1 MQNLNTTDFIKTV
14 NQLRLANK
22 NNWYTWQGIVNDKTV
37 RLKAYKTWLQIFEVD
52 GLRIPTVMDI
62 SITEFKKLLSD
73 NV

>member
-22 NNWYTWQGIVNDKTV
+22 NSWYSWQGIVNEKTV

-52 GLRIPTVMDI
+52 GLRIPTVTDI
-62 SITEFKKLLSD
+62 SITDFKKLLSD

>member
-14 NQLRLANK
+14 NGLRLANK
-22 NNWYTWQGIVNDKTV
+22 NSWYTWQGIVNNKTV

-62 SITEFKKLLSD
+62 SVGEFKKLLSD

>member
-22 NNWYTWQGIVNDKTV
+22 GNWYTWQGIVNNKTV

-62 SITEFKKLLSD
+62 SITDFKKLLSD

>member
-1 MQNLNTTDFIKTV
+1 MNTQDFIKQV
-14 NQLRLANK
+14 NALRLANK
-22 NNWYTWQGIVNDKTV
+22 GKWYTWQGIVNNKTV

-62 SITEFKKLLSD
+62 SITDFKKLLSD

>member
-52 GLRIPTVMDI
+52 GLSIPTVMDI
-62 SITEFKKLLSD
+62 SVTDFKKLLSD

>member
-1 MQNLNTTDFIKTV
+1 MQNLNTTDFIKTI
-14 NQLRLANK
+14 NSLRLANK
-22 NNWYTWQGIVNDKTV
+22 CNWYTWQGTVNDKTV

-62 SITEFKKLLSD
+62 SVGEFKKLLSD